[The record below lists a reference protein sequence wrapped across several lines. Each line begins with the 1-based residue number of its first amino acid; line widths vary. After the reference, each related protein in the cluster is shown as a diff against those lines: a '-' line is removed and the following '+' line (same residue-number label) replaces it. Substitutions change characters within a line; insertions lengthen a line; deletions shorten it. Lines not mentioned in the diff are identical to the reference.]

1 MTCFDIIFPIN
12 LGPLTYR
19 CPDSLQHMAEP
30 GMIVSA
36 PLKKSMAMGIIYQRN
51 TTPPAG
57 SLKDIAQIHGTT
69 PVFSTAILKLI
80 AWMSEYYLAPEGL
93 VLKQSFPKEIF
104 TKTKRRKSEEPFAA
118 EILSLIDLSDDDQS
132 ELRSVISQKHYQTSL
147 LYAPSVIHEYSAAA
161 SMLRS
166 HSNVIVLFPEISQ
179 AELFYQAIKNEHGE
193 RVCIFHS
200 DMAAGRRSESIDGI
214 ISGKHD
220 IIIGTR
226 IALFAPVQK
235 LSLIMVIHEQSSSY
249 KLEEGI
255 RLNVRDIAVMR
266 GFLENIPVILMS
278 PAPSIDSWFNA
289 QTGKYNLIRL
299 QTKALMPVIR
309 IADLRFG
316 KKRGAYLST
325 AVIDKARRSL
335 QKNGRILFIINRR
348 GHATFLLCADCGN
361 TESCPDCCIPLVL
374 HKDRNLL
381 ECHYCART
389 LTVPDVCS
397 KCGSPTIEQLGAGT
411 QRIEEDLR
419 DLFNIEPVRFDSD
432 SASKKTEIQGLL
444 KSIATN
450 EPRIIVGT
458 KMLTKRLNPN
468 GSFSLAALLNVDS
481 SLNIPDFRARE
492 KTYQEIISVRDL
504 VAAKGEVIVQT
515 RFPQDPLFRHLRDD
529 NYDAFA
535 AEELAMRAALNF
547 PPYSKLLNILVYGN
561 TDLAEKIMK
570 IIGES
575 AEPVEILGPTEKK
588 TKKGIEYSFLL
599 KHVERKVLHAAA
611 RAVVKRFKNA
621 KDIEIRIDADPY

>member
-30 GMIVSA
+30 GMIVSV

-57 SLKDIAQIHGTT
+57 SLKAIAQIHGTT

-235 LSLIMVIHEQSSSY
+235 LSLIMVIHEHSSSY

-348 GHATFLLCADCGN
+348 GHATFLLCADCGS

-419 DLFNIEPVRFDSD
+419 DLFNIEPLRFDSD

-492 KTYQEIISVRDL
+492 KTYQEIVSVRDL
-504 VAAKGEVIVQT
+504 VAAKDEVIVQT

-561 TDLAEKIMK
+561 TDLVEKVMK

-575 AEPVEILGPTEKK
+575 AESVEILGPLEKK

-599 KHVERKVLHAAA
+599 KHAERKVLHAAA
-611 RAVVKRFKNA
+611 RAVVKRFKNT

>member
-19 CPDSLQHMAEP
+19 CPDSLNHMAEP
-30 GMIVSA
+30 GMLVSA
-36 PLKKSMAMGIIYQRN
+36 PLKKSMAMGIVYQKN
-51 TTPPAG
+51 TAPPAG
-57 SLKDIAQIHGTT
+57 RLKDIALIHGTA
-69 PVFSTAILKLI
+69 PVFSQASLMLI
-80 AWMSEYYLAPEGL
+80 RWMSEYYLAPEGL
-93 VLKQSFPKEIF
+93 VLKQSVPKEIF
-104 TKTKRRKSEEPFAA
+104 TKTKRRKSEEPLPA
-118 EILSLIDLSDDDQS
+118 EMPVLIHLPDDDLS
-132 ELRSVISQKHYQTSL
+132 ELQAAVSQKHYQTSL
-147 LYAPSVIHEYSAAA
+147 LYAPSVIHEFSVAA

-166 HSNVIVLFPEISQ
+166 QSNVIVLFPEISQ
-179 AELFYQAIKNEHGE
+179 AELFYQSIRKELGE
-193 RVCIFHS
+193 RVCILHS
-200 DMAAGRRSESIDGI
+200 DMAAGRRSETIDNI

-220 IIIGTR
+220 LIIGTR
-226 IALFAPVQK
+226 IALFAPMKK
-235 LSLIMVIHEQSSSY
+235 LSLILVVDEHSSSY

-255 RLNVRDIAVMR
+255 RFNVRDIAVMR
-266 GFLENIPVILMS
+266 GFLEKIPVMLMS
-278 PAPSIDSWFNA
+278 PAPSMDSWFNA
-289 QTGKYNLIRL
+289 QSGKYNLIRL
-299 QTKALMPVIR
+299 QTAMLTPVIR

-316 KKRGAYLST
+316 KKRGSYLST

-389 LTVPDVCS
+389 LPVPDVCS
-397 KCGSPTIEQLGAGT
+397 KCSSANVEQLGAGT
-411 QRIEEDLR
+411 QRIEDDLR
-419 DLFNIEPVRFDSD
+419 DLFNIEPLRFDSD

-444 KSIATN
+444 KTIATD

-458 KMLTKRLNPN
+458 KMLTKRLNPH
-468 GSFSLAALLNVDS
+468 GSFSLAALLNVDN

-504 VAAKGEVIVQT
+504 IAAKGELIIQT
-515 RFPQDPLFRHLRDD
+515 RFPQDPLFRHLRDG

-547 PPYSKLLNILVYGN
+547 PPYAKLLNILAYGN
-561 TDLAEKIMK
+561 EDLPEKIMK
-570 IIGES
+570 IISES

-599 KHVERKVLHAAA
+599 KHAERKVLHAAA

>member
-12 LGPLTYR
+12 LGPLTYH
-19 CPDSLQHMAEP
+19 CPDCLEHMAEP

-36 PLKKSMAMGIIYQRN
+36 PLRKIVAMGIIYQKN

-69 PVFSTAILKLI
+69 PVFSQAVLKLI

-104 TKTKRRKSEEPFAA
+104 TKTKRRKSEEPFPA
-118 EILSLIDLSDDDQS
+118 EMPALLDLSEDDLS
-132 ELRSVISQKHYQTSL
+132 ELRSAVSQKHYQTSL
-147 LYAPSVIHEYSAAA
+147 LYAQSVIHEYSAAA
-161 SMLRS
+161 SILRS

-179 AELFYQAIKNEHGE
+179 AELFYQAIRNEHGE
-193 RVCIFHS
+193 RVCMLHS
-200 DMAAGRRSESIDGI
+200 DMAAGRRSESIDNI

-226 IALFAPVQK
+226 IALFAPVKK
-235 LSLIMVIHEQSSSY
+235 LSLIMVIHEHSSSY

-255 RLNVRDIAVMR
+255 RFNVRDTAVMR
-266 GFLENIPVILMS
+266 GFLEKIPVMLMS
-278 PAPSIDSWFNA
+278 PAPSMDSWFNA
-289 QTGKYNLIRL
+289 QSGKYNLIRL
-299 QTKALMPVIR
+299 QTNTLTPPIR

-325 AVIDKARRSL
+325 AVIDKARRAL

-348 GHATFLLCADCGN
+348 GHSTFLHCADCGN

-381 ECHYCART
+381 ECHYCAKT

-397 KCGSPTIEQLGAGT
+397 KCGSPNIEQLGAGT

-419 DLFNIEPVRFDSD
+419 DLFNIEPLRFDSD
-432 SASKKTEIQGLL
+432 SASKKTEIKGLL
-444 KSIATN
+444 KSIVTN

-458 KMLTKRLNPN
+458 KMLVKRLNPN

-504 VAAKGEVIVQT
+504 VSAKGEVIVQT
-515 RFPQDPLFRHLRDD
+515 RFPQDPLFKHLRDG

-535 AEELAMRAALNF
+535 AEELAMRAALSF
-547 PPYSKLLNILVYGN
+547 PPYAKLLNILAYGN
-561 TDLAEKIMK
+561 ADLAEKIMK
-570 IIGES
+570 LISES

-621 KDIEIRIDADPY
+621 KDTEIRIDADPY

>member
-1 MTCFDIIFPIN
+1 MTCFDIIFPIT

-19 CPDSLQHMAEP
+19 CPDSLKHLAEP
-30 GMIVSA
+30 GMLVSA
-36 PLKKSMAMGIIYQRN
+36 PLKKSMAMGIIYQQN
-51 TTPPAG
+51 TAPPAG
-57 SLKDIAQIHGTT
+57 RLKDIAQIHGNA
-69 PVFSTAILKLI
+69 PVFSNAILRLLT
-80 AWMSEYYLAPEGL
+80 WMSEYYLAPEGL
-93 VLKQSFPKEIF
+93 VLKQYFPKEIF
-104 TKTKRRKSEEPFAA
+104 TKTKRRKSEEPFPA
-118 EILSLIDLSDDDQS
+118 EMPALINLIDRDLS
-132 ELRSVISQKHYQTSL
+132 ELQSAGRQNQYQTSL

-161 SMLRS
+161 AMLRS
-166 HSNVIVLFPEISQ
+166 HSNVIVLLPEISQ
-179 AELFYQAIKNEHGE
+179 AELFYQSIRDEHGE
-193 RVCIFHS
+193 RVCLLHS

-214 ISGKHD
+214 IAGNHD

-226 IALFAPVQK
+226 TALFAPVKK
-235 LSLIMVIHEQSSSY
+235 LSLIMVIHEHSSSY

-255 RLNVRDIAVMR
+255 RLNVRDTAVMR

-278 PAPSIDSWFNA
+278 PAPSMDSWFNA
-289 QTGKYNLIRL
+289 QSGKYNLIRL
-299 QTKALMPVIR
+299 HTDTLTPQIR
-309 IADLRFG
+309 VADLRFG
-316 KKRGAYLST
+316 KKGRLYLST
-325 AVIDKARRSL
+325 TVIDKARRSL

-348 GHATFLLCADCGN
+348 GHSTFLHCAQCGN

-374 HKDRNLL
+374 HKDRNRL
-381 ECHYCART
+381 ECHYCAKSRA
-389 LTVPDVCS
+389 VPDVCS
-397 KCGSPTIEQLGAGT
+397 LCSSPNIEQLGAGT

-419 DLFNIEPVRFDSD
+419 DLFDIEPLRFDSD

-444 KSIATN
+444 KSIASS

-458 KMLTKRLNPN
+458 KMLTKRLNPGGN
-468 GSFSLAALLNVDS
+468 FSLAALLNVDS

-492 KTYQEIISVRDL
+492 KAYQEIISVRDL

-515 RFPQDPLFRHLRDD
+515 RFPRDSLFRHLRDG

-547 PPYSKLLNILVYGN
+547 PPYSKLLNVLAYGSP
-561 TDLAEKIMK
+561 DLAGNIMK
-570 IIGES
+570 IISES

-599 KHVERKVLHAAA
+599 RHVERKVLHTAA
-611 RAVVKRFKNA
+611 RAVVNRFKNA

>member
-19 CPDSLQHMAEP
+19 CPDSLKHLAEP

-36 PLKKSMAMGIIYQRN
+36 PLKKSMAKGIIYKKN
-51 TTPPAG
+51 TAPPA
-57 SLKDIAQIHGTT
+57 SALKDIAQIHGNT
-69 PVFSTAILKLI
+69 PVFSVALLKLI

-93 VLKQSFPKEIF
+93 VLKQLFSKEIF
-104 TKTKRRKSEEPFAA
+104 LKTKRRKSDEPFLAA
-118 EILSLIDLSDDDQS
+118 MPALIDLPEDGLS
-132 ELRSVISQKHYQTSL
+132 ELQSAIRKEEYQTSL
-147 LYAPSVIHEYSAAA
+147 LYVPSVMHEYSVAA

-166 HSNVIVLFPEISQ
+166 QSNVIVIFPEISQ
-179 AELFYQAIKNEHGE
+179 AELFYRAVGNEHGD
-193 RVCIFHS
+193 RVCILHS
-200 DMAAGRRSESIDGI
+200 DMSAGRRSESIDNI

-226 IALFAPVQK
+226 AALFAPINK
-235 LSLIMVIHEQSSSY
+235 LSLIMVIHEHSSSY

-255 RLNVRDIAVMR
+255 RLNVRDTAVMR
-266 GFLENIPVILMS
+266 GFLEKIPVILMS
-278 PAPSIDSWFNA
+278 PSPSIDSWFNA
-289 QTGKYNLIRL
+289 QSGKYNLVRL
-299 QTKALMPVIR
+299 QSSTLTPLIR

-316 KKRGAYLST
+316 KKQSSYLST
-325 AVIDKARRSL
+325 TVIDKARRSL

-348 GHATFLLCADCGN
+348 GHSTFHLCADCGN
-361 TESCPDCCIPLVL
+361 TESCPDCGIPLVL

-381 ECHYCART
+381 ECHYCARS
-389 LTVPDVCS
+389 LAVPDVCS
-397 KCGSPTIEQLGAGT
+397 KCSSPNIEQLGAGT
-411 QRIEEDLR
+411 QRIGEDLR
-419 DLFNIEPVRFDSD
+419 DLFNIEPLRFDSD

-444 KSIATN
+444 KSIATD

-458 KMLTKRLNPN
+458 KMLTKRLNPS

-481 SLNIPDFRARE
+481 SLNVPDFRARE
-492 KTYQEIISVRDL
+492 KAYQEIISVRDL

-515 RFPQDPLFRHLRDD
+515 RFPQDPLFKHLR
-529 NYDAFA
+529 NNNFDAFA

-547 PPYSKLLNILVYGN
+547 PPYSKLLNILAYGKA
-561 TDLAEKIMK
+561 DLAEKIMK
-570 IIGES
+570 IIHDS

-599 KHVERKVLHAAA
+599 KHAERKVLHAAA
-611 RAVVKRFKNA
+611 REVIRHYKNA
-621 KDIEIRIDADPY
+621 KESEIRIDADPY